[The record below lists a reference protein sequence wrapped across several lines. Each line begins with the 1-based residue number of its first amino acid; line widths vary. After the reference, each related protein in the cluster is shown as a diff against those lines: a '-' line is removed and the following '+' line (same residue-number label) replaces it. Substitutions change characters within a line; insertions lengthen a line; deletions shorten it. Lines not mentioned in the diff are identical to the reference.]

1 MAFQWEEE
9 IKPFDC
15 LNSSKTFSFTVTNY
29 LLLFGA
35 GFIWGSQYILNK
47 FALVSFST
55 TTIAAGRI
63 GIGALLLTLLLATRI
78 EPLSNTTSS
87 FWKSL
92 PDFLLIG
99 LLEATLP
106 CVLVA
111 WAQLRLA
118 SSITAVL
125 IGTVPL
131 FATALEA
138 LFLPGA
144 RIGLKKVG
152 GIFSGFI
159 GVLILIAPSFNTTSL
174 FSTAG
179 ASLILP
185 ILAVLAS
192 ALLFAIAM
200 LLIKVRLGNR
210 FGPIRSAQ
218 GILTGAAM
226 TIIPLMLWVTK
237 PGTTIV
243 FHPTLSAVIALI
255 ALGIFCGGLVYT
267 LFVLLINRAGPSF
280 ASTCNYLVPP
290 IGAFLGVI
298 FSGEKWTSSLC
309 YSLVLILFSLWLSS
323 GKKKEDKR
331 LLSKRYC

>member
-1 MAFQWEEE
+1 M
-9 IKPFDC
+9 
-15 LNSSKTFSFTVTNY
+15 NSSKHSSLFIFINY

-63 GIGALLLTLLLATRI
+63 GIGALLLTLLVSARLET
-78 EPLSNTTSS
+78 PSTPSSS

-106 CVLVA
+106 CVLIA
-111 WAQLRLA
+111 WAQLHLP
-118 SSITAVL
+118 SSVTAVL

-131 FATALEA
+131 FATMLEA
-138 LFLPGA
+138 LFVPES
-144 RIGLKKVG
+144 RISFKKG
-152 GIFSGFI
+152 CGILLGFI
-159 GVLILIAPSFNTTSL
+159 GVTVLVAPHFGATLFSATTRISLIA
-174 FSTAG
+174 
-179 ASLILP
+179 P

-192 ALLFAIAM
+192 ALFFATAM
-200 LLIKVRLGNR
+200 LLIKVRLGNH

-218 GILTGAAM
+218 GILVGAAM
-226 TIIPLMLWVTK
+226 TTLPWACWVSK
-237 PGTTIV
+237 PWCLTT
-243 FHPTLSAVIALI
+243 FHPELSAVIALI

-290 IGAFLGVI
+290 TGAFLGI
-298 FSGEKWTSSLC
+298 AFSGEKLTSPLL
-309 YSLVLILFSLWLSS
+309 YSLILILFSLWLSS
-323 GKKKEDKR
+323 GNKNFSQRK
-331 LLSKRYC
+331 

>member
-1 MAFQWEEE
+1 MNF
-9 IKPFDC
+9 
-15 LNSSKTFSFTVTNY
+15 SKISSFTVINY

-78 EPLSNTTSS
+78 EPLPISKIPSS
-87 FWKSL
+87 FWKLL

-118 SSITAVL
+118 SSVTAVL

-131 FATALEA
+131 FATVLEA
-138 LFLPGA
+138 LFVPGS
-144 RIGLKKVG
+144 RIGLKKAV
-152 GIFSGFI
+152 GIFLGFV
-159 GVLILIAPSFNTTSL
+159 GVFVLVAPSFNATSL
-174 FSTAG
+174 SSTAG
-179 ASLILP
+179 TSLVIP

-192 ALLFAIAM
+192 ALFFAIAM

-218 GILTGAAM
+218 GILTGAAI
-226 TIIPLMLWVTK
+226 TTIPLMLWITK
-237 PGTTIV
+237 PWTIIA
-243 FHPTLSAVIALI
+243 FHPALSAVIALI

-290 IGAFLGVI
+290 IGAFLGII
-298 FSGEKWTSSLC
+298 FSGEKLTSPLL

-323 GKKKEDKR
+323 GKCRHKVGGIGTKAGNQ
-331 LLSKRYC
+331 LSLP

>member
-1 MAFQWEEE
+1 M
-9 IKPFDC
+9 KSTSK
-15 LNSSKTFSFTVTNY
+15 SSRFVITNY

-35 GFIWGSQYILNK
+35 GFIWGSQYILTK

-63 GIGALLLTLLLATRI
+63 GIGSLFLTLLLATRI
-78 EPLSNTTSS
+78 EPPLISKTPSS

-111 WAQLRLA
+111 WAQLYVA
-118 SSITAVL
+118 SSVVAVV

-131 FATALEA
+131 FATILEA
-138 LFLPGA
+138 LFVPGSK
-144 RIGLKKVG
+144 ITFKKGCAIFLGFVG
-152 GIFSGFI
+152 VA
-159 GVLILIAPSFNTTSL
+159 VLVTPNFNAKM
-174 FSTAG
+174 FSTTV
-179 ASLILP
+179 SISFILP

-192 ALLFAIAM
+192 ALFFATAI
-200 LLIKVRLGNR
+200 LLIKIRLGRR

-218 GILTGAAM
+218 GILIGATM
-226 TIIPLMLWVTK
+226 TIFPWACWISK
-237 PGTTIV
+237 PWLITS
-243 FHPTLSAVIALI
+243 FHPTLSAIVALI

-290 IGAFLGVI
+290 TGAFLGFA
-298 FSGEKWTSSLC
+298 FSGEQWTSPLC
-309 YSLVLILFSLWLSS
+309 YSLILILFSLWLSS
-323 GKKKEDKR
+323 GKKQKEH
-331 LLSKRYC
+331 

>member
-1 MAFQWEEE
+1 MNSHS
-9 IKPFDC
+9 KP
-15 LNSSKTFSFTVTNY
+15 SSFTVINY

-78 EPLSNTTSS
+78 EPLPKTPSS

-118 SSITAVL
+118 SSVTAVL

-131 FATALEA
+131 FATVLEA
-138 LFLPGA
+138 LFVPGS
-144 RIGLKKVG
+144 RISFKKGCGILLGFVG
-152 GIFSGFI
+152 VT
-159 GVLILIAPSFNTTSL
+159 VLVAPSFHETSL
-174 FSTAG
+174 SSTAG
-179 ASLILP
+179 TSLVFP

-192 ALLFAIAM
+192 ALFFAIAM
-200 LLIKVRLGNR
+200 LLIKIRLGRR

-218 GILTGAAM
+218 GILLGAAI
-226 TIIPLMLWVTK
+226 TTIPLMLWVTK
-237 PGTTIV
+237 PWTLPS
-243 FHPTLSAVIALI
+243 FHPAQSAVIALI

-290 IGAFLGVI
+290 IGAFLGII
-298 FSGEKWTSSLC
+298 FSGEKLTSPLL
-309 YSLVLILFSLWLSS
+309 YSLVLILFSLWLTANVPSAVL
-323 GKKKEDKR
+323 KR
-331 LLSKRYC
+331 

>member
-1 MAFQWEEE
+1 M
-9 IKPFDC
+9 
-15 LNSSKTFSFTVTNY
+15 NSSKHSSFTVVNY

-63 GIGALLLTLLLATRI
+63 GIGTLLLTLLLATRL
-78 EPLSNTTSS
+78 EPLPISKNPSS
-87 FWKSL
+87 FWKLL
-92 PDFLLIG
+92 PDFILIG

-118 SSITAVL
+118 SSVAAVL

-131 FATALEA
+131 FATVLEA
-138 LFLPGA
+138 LFVPES
-144 RIGLKKVG
+144 RISFKKGCGILLGFVG
-152 GIFSGFI
+152 VT
-159 GVLILIAPSFNTTSL
+159 VLVAPSFHETPLSATASNSL
-174 FSTAG
+174 VV
-179 ASLILP
+179 P
-185 ILAVLAS
+185 VLAVLAS
-192 ALLFAIAM
+192 ALFFAIAM
-200 LLIKVRLGNR
+200 LLIKVRLGRR

-218 GILTGAAM
+218 GILMGAAM
-226 TIIPLMLWVTK
+226 TTLPWACWASK
-237 PGTTIV
+237 PWTMTS
-243 FHPTLSAVIALI
+243 FHPAFSAVIALI

-290 IGAFLGVI
+290 IGAFLGI
-298 FSGEKWTSSLC
+298 AFSGEKLTSPLL

-323 GKKKEDKR
+323 GKKQEGH
-331 LLSKRYC
+331 

>member
-1 MAFQWEEE
+1 MS
-9 IKPFDC
+9 
-15 LNSSKTFSFTVTNY
+15 SSKSSTFTIVNY

-35 GFIWGSQYILNK
+35 GLIWGSQYILNK

-78 EPLSNTTSS
+78 EPLPVSKKPFS

-99 LLEATLP
+99 FLEATLP

-111 WAQLRLA
+111 WAQMRLA
-118 SSITAVL
+118 SSVTAVL

-131 FATALEA
+131 FATLLEA
-138 LFLPGA
+138 MFVKGST
-144 RIGLKKVG
+144 ISLKRGSGILLGCVG
-152 GIFSGFI
+152 VI
-159 GVLILIAPSFNTTSL
+159 VLVAPSFNATSL
-174 FSTAG
+174 SSTAG
-179 ASLILP
+179 VSLVLP

-192 ALLFAIAM
+192 ALFFAIAM
-200 LLIKVRLGNR
+200 LLIKVRLGSGL
-210 FGPIRSAQ
+210 GPIRSAQ
-218 GILTGAAM
+218 GILTGAAI
-226 TIIPLMLWVTK
+226 TTIPLMLWVTK
-237 PGTTIV
+237 PWTVTS
-243 FHPTLSAVIALI
+243 FHPTQSAVIALI

-290 IGAFLGVI
+290 IGAFLGII
-298 FSGEKWTSSLC
+298 FSGEKMTSPLI
-309 YSLVLILFSLWLSS
+309 YALVLILFSLWLSS
-323 GKKKEDKR
+323 EKKQEGH
-331 LLSKRYC
+331 